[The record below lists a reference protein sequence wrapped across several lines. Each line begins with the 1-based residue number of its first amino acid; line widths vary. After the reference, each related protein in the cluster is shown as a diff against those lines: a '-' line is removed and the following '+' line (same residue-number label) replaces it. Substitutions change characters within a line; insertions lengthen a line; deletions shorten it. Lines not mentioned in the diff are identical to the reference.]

1 MKYEHVNFEKE
12 MTDKEILRNQIED
25 LVSAIYNFM
34 KCVMEDDDEG
44 GIFCYP
50 DNEIDRL
57 CDTLLH
63 IIDSRVKRAER
74 KEGDAAL

>member
-1 MKYEHVNFEKE
+1 
-12 MTDKEILRNQIED
+12 
-25 LVSAIYNFM
+25 M

-57 CDTLLH
+57 CDTLLQ
-63 IIDSRVKRAER
+63 IIDSRVKRAE